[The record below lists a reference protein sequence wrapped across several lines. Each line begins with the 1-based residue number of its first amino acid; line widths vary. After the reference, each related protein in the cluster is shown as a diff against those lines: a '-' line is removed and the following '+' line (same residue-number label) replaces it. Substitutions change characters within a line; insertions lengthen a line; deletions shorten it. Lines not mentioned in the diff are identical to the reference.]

1 VRGVIEV
8 SLGLEK
14 LDAELRDAQTRQILV
29 ALITIFG
36 VSVTGMVVMGRVVLR
51 PIARVAAAAQR
62 IGQGHFDTQVVVKSK
77 DEIGQLGKVMNDT
90 ATRLKKVYGE
100 LESEIAERKLAED
113 EIRRQAAALERS
125 NKVKDEFLSV
135 VSHELR
141 TPLSA
146 VMGYATLM
154 QDGALGEIQP
164 QQWNALRVIGNQ
176 TKDLLSM
183 INSILEATKI
193 GAGSVA
199 MEQQEVDLNALLEE
213 IRQTYDIPLDKDLAF
228 VWDYGDH
235 LPRVRTD
242 RGKLK
247 QILQNLINNAIKFTD
262 RGQVTLS
269 ARYSPETATV
279 EFQVTDTGI
288 GIPMDIQ
295 PLIFDR
301 FRQADSS
308 DTRRHGGVG
317 LGLYIVSTLTKL
329 LGGTVRVEST
339 PGNGST
345 FTVRLPT

>member
-1 VRGVIEV
+1 
-8 SLGLEK
+8 
-14 LDAELRDAQTRQILV
+14 
-29 ALITIFG
+29 
-36 VSVTGMVVMGRVVLR
+36 
-51 PIARVAAAAQR
+51 
-62 IGQGHFDTQVVVKSK
+62 
-77 DEIGQLGKVMNDT
+77 
-90 ATRLKKVYGE
+90 
-100 LESEIAERKLAED
+100 
-113 EIRRQAAALERS
+113 
-125 NKVKDEFLSV
+125 
-135 VSHELR
+135 
-141 TPLSA
+141 
-146 VMGYATLM
+146 
-154 QDGALGEIQP
+154 
-164 QQWNALRVIGNQ
+164 
-176 TKDLLSM
+176 
-183 INSILEATKI
+183 
-193 GAGSVA
+193 
-199 MEQQEVDLNALLEE
+199 
-213 IRQTYDIPLDKDLAF
+213 

-242 RGKLK
+242 RGKLR

-269 ARYSPETATV
+269 ARYSPETGTV